1 MFPSHLSTTRIAAK
15 TKVAF
20 GFGLV
25 GLSGM
30 FVNQALFWFFHDVWS
45 FWISWAAIAA
55 TQGSTIWNF
64 VLTRRAI
71 ATPAL

>member
-1 MFPSHLSTTRIAAK
+1 MLFKSKLAK

-30 FVNQALFWFFHDVWS
+30 VVNQALFWFFHDVMS
-45 FWISWAAIAA
+45 FWISWAAIAE
-55 TQGSTIWNF
+55 TQRSTI
-64 VLTRRAI
+64 
-71 ATPAL
+71 

>member
-1 MFPSHLSTTRIAAK
+1 MLFKSQLAKTKLAK

-30 FVNQALFWFFHDVWS
+30 FVNQALFWFFHDVMS

-55 TQGSTIWNF
+55 TQGSTSSISPQ
-64 VLTRRAI
+64 V
-71 ATPAL
+71 PAV